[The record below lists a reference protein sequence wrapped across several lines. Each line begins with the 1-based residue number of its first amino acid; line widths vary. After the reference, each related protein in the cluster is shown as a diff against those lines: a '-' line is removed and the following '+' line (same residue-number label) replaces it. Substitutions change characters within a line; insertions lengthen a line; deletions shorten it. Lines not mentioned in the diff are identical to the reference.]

1 MKKIQLY
8 LIAILLFGI
17 AISSCTEFLDQET
30 IDPETPPVAS
40 LEVSA
45 VADSSF
51 TLNFS
56 SDKAG
61 YLGYALVSDTTVM
74 ATALNILSGSIAGES
89 STIANEVFESE
100 SAGSYTINISGL
112 NPNKYYKVF
121 CSATNANGVQSN
133 LESYLFKTNDN
144 YGPSLMETS
153 PSRSLDPEQSTDFEV
168 VLTFDEPIGSVDASK
183 FTFKYYNEDIEATAG
198 SAEVNPANSKQVIVK
213 QAKEALAG
221 DYVFLSYEEGAVKD
235 LSGNSAAA
243 RESGIVEGAAAGLY
257 WRAENIS
264 WDFAVENIMP
274 QAGSATS
281 DLDFMV
287 TLKAEFPVVLNEDYA
302 EGDVRFVATSAG
314 KSTTYFLTADYI
326 SVTDSNIVIY
336 KPFTPSYGENV
347 YLEIDEGVFLND
359 FDNPNG
365 VIESGI
371 DGIANEDDPITEVG
385 WFMSYG
391 YTRDL
396 VIGTYMF
403 SGVSYWEDS
412 NEQFEVEII
421 ADPADDSKVIING
434 FYGST
439 TPIPATFDG
448 DFGTL
453 TVVCEEDYLLGDL
466 FEDGGETYFWS
477 YEEDKFV
484 INISSDGN
492 MVTDANYWLALYWVA
507 ADGSTEGWK
516 NIFTGSTWTKQEIP
530 DKSASIF
537 GKYLMT
543 SNPERK

>member
-198 SAEVNPANSKQVIVK
+198 SAEVNPANSMQVIVK